1 MDVEIAGKSNNDA
14 FAPEDSSDD
23 LAVRFL
29 DALLTALIEFPPK
42 YAFLPSKVR
51 CHFAGKCI

>member
-1 MDVEIAGKSNNDA
+1 MEDELKHSSDA
-14 FAPEDSSDD
+14 FVPEDSSDD

-42 YAFLPSKVR
+42 YVP
-51 CHFAGKCI
+51 